1 MGDDKMAN
9 ADSSELFLSMQVSHL
24 VAEALNDGPKT
35 VPELADACDMTES
48 RVRETLDYHEQVD
61 TAYTDGGQWH
71 LESKIRMRA
80 FIKHNTRS
88 ALARCFCPFW
98 PFVPP

>member
-1 MGDDKMAN
+1 MPN

-24 VAEALNDGPKT
+24 VAEALNDGPT

-48 RVRETLDYHEQVD
+48 RVRETLDYYEQAD
-61 TAYTDGGQWH
+61 AAYTDGGQWH

-80 FIKHNTRS
+80 FIKDNTRS
-88 ALARCFCPFW
+88 ALAWCLYPFW
-98 PFVPP
+98 PSIPS